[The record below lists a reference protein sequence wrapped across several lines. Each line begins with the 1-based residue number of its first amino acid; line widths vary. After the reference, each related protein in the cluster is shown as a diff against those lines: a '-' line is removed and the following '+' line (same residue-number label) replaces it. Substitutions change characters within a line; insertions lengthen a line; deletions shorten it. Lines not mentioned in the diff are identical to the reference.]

1 MNQSEL
7 ATLSAFRIAESVR
20 KKELSAVEVVAAAI
34 ERTEKRNPSLNSVVF
49 TDFEAAMKRAHE
61 LETKIMRGGS
71 VGILAGVP
79 TYMKD
84 LFDFKP
90 GWPSTMGGIRAL
102 TKFIPDLYSH
112 YPARME
118 KADAIV
124 LGKTNSATMG
134 FSGLTDNF
142 LFGPTKNPFDTSR
155 NSGGSSGAGAAIAD
169 GIVPIAEGSD
179 GGGSIRIPAAWTC
192 VVGLQAS
199 FGRLPVVMRPN
210 AFGAAAPF
218 VYEGPMARE
227 VIDVALSMNAL
238 ATYDARDPHS
248 IETSID
254 FVEVMRRPIK
264 GKKIGFTSNFGIYP
278 VESGIANVVADAVKA
293 FELAGARVEELKV
306 HIPYSPAELGDLWCR
321 MICAGSFAVFQSL
334 KGAGIDI
341 LQNHREDLPQEL
353 LQWIDV
359 AKGMSLPELQADQIM
374 RSVVLDEFVR
384 VFDSYDY
391 IVAPTTACLPVKNSA
406 DGDTVGPSEI
416 KGIKVNRRIGW
427 GMTQFTN
434 FTGNPCAS
442 VPAGMA
448 NGLPVGLQIM
458 GRRRADDDVLAACAS
473 FEQIRPWKQYY
484 KLLEHRSLES
494 HS

>member
-1 MNQSEL
+1 MNHNEL
-7 ATLSAFRIAESVR
+7 ATLSAFRIAELVR

-112 YPARME
+112 YPAQME

-199 FGRLPVVMRPN
+199 FGRFPVVMRPN

-248 IETSID
+248 IETSSD

-264 GKKIGFTSNFGIYP
+264 GKKIGFPRNSCIGLTSQ
-278 VESGIANVVADAVKA
+278 KA
-293 FELAGARVEELKV
+293 CRSLSFKLTKSCGASCL
-306 HIPYSPAELGDLWCR
+306 
-321 MICAGSFAVFQSL
+321 
-334 KGAGIDI
+334 
-341 LQNHREDLPQEL
+341 
-353 LQWIDV
+353 
-359 AKGMSLPELQADQIM
+359 MSLCGSSTHMIISLHRRRPVYPSKI
-374 RSVVLDEFVR
+374 
-384 VFDSYDY
+384 
-391 IVAPTTACLPVKNSA
+391 APT
-406 DGDTVGPSEI
+406 EI
-416 KGIKVNRRIGW
+416 RLAHPR
-427 GMTQFTN
+427 
-434 FTGNPCAS
+434 S
-442 VPAGMA
+442 
-448 NGLPVGLQIM
+448 M
-458 GRRRADDDVLAACAS
+458 GS
-473 FEQIRPWKQYY
+473 K
-484 KLLEHRSLES
+484 
-494 HS
+494 